1 MAFGQSSFRRILL
14 SRLLLLSVPVLLMGV
29 YLTYRKARSAFLE
42 TARKNLTESAILKGE
57 SISQSIEALRTN
69 LANASDAEA
78 LKSNSLEERLTF
90 VSQLKEILPTNILCT
105 QLTDLVTNNIVVNTC
120 SETADLSDSSWHSQ
134 RQDLIENLEQIDI
147 DFILPTEDLSADDS
161 INQSSI
167 NQSKL
172 LEDQHQLILW
182 LSAPVYDRRGN
193 LRYALSVKSSILSQ
207 ERVKPGSFGGY
218 SVVID
223 QEGVI
228 LAHPSI
234 QRVGLNIS
242 QLPDAQR
249 LSSLLR
255 NAIAGKTDFLHL
267 FYFEK
272 DAVELVAGY
281 TSIDS
286 PITDSQ
292 ATKWVVLA
300 VTPLD
305 TALFPLKDIRQ
316 ILVVMTVGLII
327 ASSCANLYISKELA
341 RPLEQ
346 IRDYALKEEHLQSSD
361 RLPENFQ
368 IREFN
373 QLSLAI
379 NEMVTRLRSWGDEII
394 TAWKEAKNA
403 NQIKSEFLATTSHEL
418 RTPLN
423 GIINCIKVIKE
434 GYCDTK
440 EEELDF
446 LNQAD
451 EAAIHLLGI
460 INDVL
465 DISKIEAGRL
475 SVLLETVDLG
485 KLINEIVD
493 LQLVPI
499 QHKGLTC
506 QTPTLQNKIYVQAD
520 RAKLKQV
527 LINVIGNAVKFTDS
541 GYIAIKIAINSEY
554 NKPKAAS
561 DILPTYET
569 YPVAYDENSHS
580 TSHQDFA
587 GEYIYTEDNRKIFLN
602 KDKFSSNGHAPNNI
616 EPVPQKQETKKAIIT
631 IQDTGIGIDPSQQ
644 EKLFRPFVMVDGSRT
659 RKFGGTGLGLAI
671 SRNLI
676 ELMDGKISLYSE
688 GIGKGTTI
696 TIVIPLAEGI
706 SA

>member
-29 YLTYRKARSAFLE
+29 YVTYRKARSAFLE

-57 SISQSIEALRTN
+57 SISQSIEALKTN

-78 LKSNSLEERLTF
+78 LQSDSLEERLTF
-90 VSQLKEILPTNILCT
+90 VAQLKEVLPTNILCT
-105 QLTDLVTNNIVVNTC
+105 QLTDLVTNNIVINTC
-120 SETADLSDSSWHSQ
+120 GETADLTDSSWHSQ
-134 RQDLIENLEQIDI
+134 RQDLIRNLQQIDI
-147 DFILPTEDLSADDS
+147 DFILPSQNVSAQGRSNQRRLSK
-161 INQSSI
+161 NQ
-167 NQSKL
+167 L
-172 LEDQHQLILW
+172 VLW
-182 LSAPVYDRRGN
+182 LSAPVYDHQGN

-207 ERVKPGSFGGY
+207 ERVKPGSFEGY

-228 LAHPSI
+228 LAHPSL
-234 QRVGLNIS
+234 QRVGLNIR
-242 QLPDAQR
+242 QMPDAQR

-255 NAIAGKTDFLHL
+255 NAIAGESDFLHL
-267 FYFEK
+267 FYLEK
-272 DAVELVAGY
+272 DGVELVAGY
-281 TSIDS
+281 SSIDS
-286 PITDSQ
+286 PIGNNE
-292 ATKWVVLA
+292 AEKWVILA
-300 VTPLD
+300 VAPLD

-316 ILVVMTVGLII
+316 VLVVMTVGLIV
-327 ASSCANLYISKELA
+327 ASSCANLYISRELA
-341 RPLEQ
+341 RPLEL

-361 RLPENFQ
+361 RLPDNFQ

-373 QLSLAI
+373 QLAVAI
-379 NEMVTRLRSWGDEII
+379 NEMVARLRSWGDEIL

-403 NQIKSEFLATTSHEL
+403 NQLKSEFLATTSHEL

-423 GIINCIKVIKE
+423 GIINCIRVVKD
-434 GYCDTK
+434 GYCDDR

-475 SVLLETVDLG
+475 SVVLEKVELG
-485 KLINEIVD
+485 KLISEVVD

-499 QHKGLTC
+499 QHKGLSC
-506 QTPTLQNKIYVQAD
+506 KTPDLSNKIYVQAD

-527 LINVIGNAVKFTDS
+527 LINVIGNAVKFTESGYIEIKVAIDS
-541 GYIAIKIAINSEY
+541 GYKQAQDTV
-554 NKPKAAS
+554 
-561 DILPTYET
+561 DILSNYEN
-569 YPVAYDENSHS
+569 YSVSYNENNHNNP
-580 TSHQDFA
+580 HQNIT
-587 GEYIYTEDNRKIFLN
+587 GEYIYTEDNRKVFLK
-602 KDKFSSNGHAPNNI
+602 KDNFSKNGYSLKKFETAP
-616 EPVPQKQETKKAIIT
+616 KKMGAKKVIIT
-631 IQDTGIGIDPSQQ
+631 IQDTGIGIEPSQQ
-644 EKLFRPFVMVDGSRT
+644 DKLFRPFVMVDGSKT

-676 ELMDGKISLYSE
+676 ELMNGEISLYSK
-688 GIGKGTTI
+688 GLGKGTTI
-696 TIVIPLAEGI
+696 TIVIPVAENI
-706 SA
+706 

>member
-105 QLTDLVTNNIVVNTC
+105 QLTDLVTNNIVINTC
-120 SETADLSDSSWHSQ
+120 GETADLSDSSWHSQ
-134 RQDLIENLEQIDI
+134 RQDLIKNLEQIDI
-147 DFILPTEDLSADDS
+147 DFILPTQDLSAD
-161 INQSSI
+161 NSI

-234 QRVGLNIS
+234 ERVGLNIS
-242 QLPDAQR
+242 QLPDVQR

-292 ATKWVVLA
+292 AKKWVVLA
-300 VTPLD
+300 VAPLD

-327 ASSCANLYISKELA
+327 VSSCANLYISKELA
-341 RPLEQ
+341 LPLEQ

-423 GIINCIKVIKE
+423 GIINCIRVIKE
-434 GYCDTK
+434 GYCDSK

-475 SVLLETVDLG
+475 SVLLERVDLG

-527 LINVIGNAVKFTDS
+527 LINIIGNAVKFTDS
-541 GYIAIKIAINSEY
+541 GYIAIKVAIHSEY
-554 NKPKAAS
+554 NIPKATS
-561 DILPTYET
+561 DILSTYEN
-569 YPVAYDENSHS
+569 YPIAYDENNYI
-580 TSHQDFA
+580 TSHQDLA

-602 KDKFSSNGHAPNNI
+602 KDKFSYNGHALNNI
-616 EPVPQKQETKKAIIT
+616 EAVPKKQKTKKAIIT

-688 GIGKGTTI
+688 GIGKGTKI

>member
-29 YLTYRKARSAFLE
+29 YVTYRKARSAFLE

-57 SISQSIEALRTN
+57 SISQSIEALKTN
-69 LANASDAEA
+69 LASASDADA
-78 LKSNSLEERLTF
+78 LKSDSLEERLTF
-90 VSQLKEILPTNILCT
+90 VTQLQEVLPTNILCT
-105 QLTDLVTNNIVVNTC
+105 QLTDLVTNKIIINTC
-120 SETADLSDSSWHSQ
+120 GETADLSNSSWHSQ
-134 RQDLIENLEQIDI
+134 KQELIEHLEQIDVN
-147 DFILPTEDLSADDS
+147 FILPTQDLAASNRLNQRQLSED
-161 INQSSI
+161 
-167 NQSKL
+167 
-172 LEDQHQLILW
+172 QLILW
-182 LSAPVYDRRGN
+182 LSAPVYNRKGN

-223 QEGVI
+223 QDGVI
-228 LAHPSI
+228 LAHPSL
-234 QRVGLNIS
+234 QRVGLNIR
-242 QLPDAQR
+242 QMPDARR

-255 NAIAGKTDFLHL
+255 NAIAGKPNFLHL
-267 FYFEK
+267 FYLEK
-272 DAVELVAGY
+272 DGVELVAGY
-281 TSIDS
+281 SSIDS
-286 PITDSQ
+286 PITIDESER
-292 ATKWVVLA
+292 WVILA

-316 ILVVMTVGLII
+316 VLVVMTVGLIV

-346 IRDYALKEEHLQSSD
+346 IRDYALKEEHLKSSD
-361 RLPENFQ
+361 RLPDDFR
-368 IREFN
+368 IREFH
-373 QLSLAI
+373 QLGLAI
-379 NEMVTRLRSWGDEII
+379 NEMVTRLRTWGDEII

-403 NQIKSEFLATTSHEL
+403 NQLKSEFLATTSHEL

-423 GIINCIKVIKE
+423 GIINCIKVIKD
-434 GYCDTK
+434 GYCDSK
-440 EEELDF
+440 EEEIDF

-475 SVLLETVDLG
+475 SVILEKVDLG
-485 KLINEIVD
+485 KLINEVVD
-493 LQLVPI
+493 LQSVAI

-506 QTPTLQNKIYVQAD
+506 KTPNLENTIYVQAD

-541 GYIAIKIAINSEY
+541 GYIAIKVTIDSGYDKCKTAMN
-554 NKPKAAS
+554 
-561 DILPTYET
+561 ILSNYEN
-569 YPVAYDENSHS
+569 YPVTYDENNHHNSYQE
-580 TSHQDFA
+580 TSGD
-587 GEYIYTEDNRKIFLN
+587 YIYTEDNRKVFLN
-602 KDKFSSNGHAPNNI
+602 KEPKIARNGHSLNEVAV
-616 EPVPQKQETKKAIIT
+616 VPPEIVNKKAIIT
-631 IQDTGIGIDPSQQ
+631 IQDTGIGIEPSQQ
-644 EKLFRPFVMVDGSRT
+644 EKLFRPFVMVDGSKT

-676 ELMDGKISLYSE
+676 ELMGGEISLYSE
-688 GIGKGTTI
+688 GLAKGTTL
-696 TIVIPLAEGI
+696 TIVIPLADNV
-706 SA
+706 